1 MSFDLDP
8 TRFRKNLQNT
18 MSRYIAT
25 AASVSPARAPKLA
38 RTIAERLAQEQLV
51 KGPFVEILQ
60 DFLKGGSIAD
70 LVADGS
76 LSEAWA
82 RLNDTEDGAK
92 LFHRNLHL
100 HQSAAIGR
108 DENFLVATGTG
119 SGKTES
125 FLFPMIDN
133 LIRQGDFDRHG
144 VRTILVY
151 PLNALAN
158 DQMHRIARLL
168 FKDLGDPGITLGRF
182 TGQVRSNA
190 SRAEEEAK
198 LVETPS
204 FQSNFGGHIHAPAN
218 WLLSRQEMLDTPP
231 HILITNYAMLEHILL
246 LPRNRA
252 LLRDAEIQWI
262 VLDEIHTY
270 TGAQAIEVAFLLRK
284 LKARLGIEIGT
295 IRCVGTSASL
305 DPARKDELAIFAEN
319 LFGEPFPRGDS
330 AVITSERK
338 LHPTLVTEQKSN
350 RQHLSSWLAL
360 ASVLQSLHDEA
371 AFDPENSDFLT
382 YSWNERIEATG
393 LDGFHLRD
401 DKRFG
406 DALIEV
412 LGPLPEVR
420 ETAQFL
426 QSGVKQFEDL
436 AAQVFPDAPH
446 ADQVAAMTSLISV
459 GVLAKPSAPGSFPLL
474 PARYHMVTSGVEGA
488 AITLSANTEE
498 NWSDLVFG
506 RTGQLLPSGPAY
518 PLLVCRN
525 CGEPYIEAWDD
536 GTTLHPRIDLVEGGE
551 RRVLR
556 LRPEGGVAQDVD
568 PEDEDDQSEADIG
581 GEVIYVDPRNGRM
594 ANPEDNA
601 VKLLDLDLEE
611 DKDEQRKYLKKCVCC
626 GQRSGRFA
634 EPITSIYP
642 GDDALA
648 AVAAQNLLEDLP
660 APSDT
665 EGRPMQ
671 GRNLLVFADS
681 RQDAAFF
688 APFFDRTSRDQ
699 AIRSAIIRAL
709 KEEDDTADLQSLLD
723 LTWRTLSQDGFQL
736 YDRRDSDPMKKGPA
750 KDRLLALITSE
761 FCSGSLSRLSLE
773 GFGLV
778 HVDYEGAEKII
789 GLLTRKAPKGIPKSL
804 IPALVHHFLDLIRW
818 SRAINS
824 LGNKID
830 LEDASIWGDGL
841 ASKQIAWDLTKSSS
855 STRLRALLPQG
866 KAMNRPMWLLSK
878 KLSIDPRD
886 AEDFLSDFWKTAISP
901 AINLF
906 TKGHSGR
913 VLDISRLT
921 FLTADERP
929 LYRCK
934 TCGTRTQVDI
944 GGLCTAFRCEGK
956 IEEISPQE
964 RQRLR
969 QSNHYVNRYLDRPQ
983 SGIARE
989 HTAAIGVDERTAI
1002 EDKFRSGAINL
1013 LSCTTTMEM
1022 GVDLG
1027 DLEAVFC
1034 RNVPPGIANYQ
1045 QRAGRAGRRAQVA
1058 PIALTLARNSR
1069 YDQSQFG
1076 DFKSYLDA
1084 VPAPPYLSLD
1094 NASFFRRHQVS
1105 CVLAGWLEH
1114 KLASHGKSGAPRL
1127 KDVLGQSLTEQ
1138 ALEAIKAGY
1147 DSWRASDAG
1156 KEYHGVAEQMVD
1168 LLNPASLRVIGLTG
1182 DKLETHTRQI
1192 VFDWMTQIAARW
1204 EQMNDDLMQTKALF
1218 AEGDL
1223 DISEISRL
1231 SGRMKGKSF
1240 EMEKYLDRFLV
1251 DTLSRGAVI
1260 PTYSFP
1266 VHSIHLSIINSR
1278 GNAGEQENTLQ
1289 LDRNAAMAI
1298 GEYAPGAEVV
1308 AGGRIWTSAGISRRG
1323 VASHGEAYIAR
1334 RWHRICPACS
1344 HPDVRDDFDGFED
1357 TCPQCG
1363 IQVTER
1369 KRQFIEP
1376 VGFITSYTDR
1386 FGRDPGSSRVRVKS
1400 IDEAR
1405 LITRPALEDYEPSDL
1420 TGVLSFFAPAI
1431 ARDGDVAGK
1440 MLVMNRGPS
1449 GNGYFWCSKCEH
1461 AEPAPKGAMFNS
1473 GGTERKHK
1481 NPRTGDPC
1489 QATTLSRPVD
1499 LGHQFETDIR
1509 AIRIDKMV
1517 PEFPVPAKEQDKRR
1531 HGFLRTLS
1539 EALRIAAA
1547 ELLGTDPRDIR
1558 ASFEFHNGH
1567 PVIILSDAVPGGA
1580 GYCRRLLDESR
1591 FSAKNLFKRAYTIL
1605 DCPRGDACETS
1616 CSACLNEFANQ
1627 QYWDDFDRRPCL
1639 SWILSLLSSLT
1650 PRPEHAPE
1658 DVVPAGNLDA
1668 LTLRSRVFEGT
1679 LIVATAKNLWGSED
1693 PSEALSAARV
1703 VRDFAE
1709 ATPQAKAIF
1718 VATGVSLP
1726 KAGISWL
1733 DRQIADLFAGLEDQG
1748 KIIFATLT
1756 GGQVELA
1763 PRLSILKGQAVEEF
1777 YGAGHFPLL
1786 EGPFAGVSHVRQ
1798 INAGD
1803 SWLSTVQTQLRQ
1815 EKAGFKN
1822 LTEHLKAFR
1831 FKPGQPRILDGMFAD
1846 FAGRSVSLTIED
1858 PWCGVRPR
1866 NRELLAEF
1874 LLVLSAQSISI
1885 KSLTVVWNSEAD
1897 NYESASRQRHD
1908 LIEQIGRRGITVI
1921 PKLESRSSGMRHFH
1935 DRVIKMSTLD
1945 EGRPLRAR
1953 WDVTSGIDNL
1963 MSRQKECAVFL
1974 EIDREFGT

>member
-8 TRFRKNLQNT
+8 TRFRINLQDT

-25 AASVSPARAPKLA
+25 AASVSPSRAPKLA

-51 KGPFVEILQ
+51 KGPYVEILP
-60 DFLKGGSIAD
+60 DFLKGGSISD
-70 LVADGS
+70 LVAEGN
-76 LSEAWA
+76 LAEAWA

-108 DENFLVATGTG
+108 EENFLVATGTG

-133 LIRQGDFDRHG
+133 LLRQGDFERPG
-144 VRTILVY
+144 VRAILVY

-190 SRAEEEAK
+190 SRADEEAK

-204 FQSNFGGHIHAPAN
+204 FQSNFDGDIHAPAN

-252 LLRDAEIQWI
+252 LLRDADIQWI

-284 LKARLGIEIGT
+284 LKSRLGIETGS

-338 LHPTLVTEQKSN
+338 LHPALVTEGKSN
-350 RQHLSSWLAL
+350 KQDLSSWLAL
-360 ASVLQSLHDEA
+360 SSVLQSLHNEA
-371 AFDPENSDFLT
+371 AFEPDNSDFLT
-382 YSWNERIEATG
+382 FSWNDQVETAG
-393 LDGFHLRD
+393 LDGFRLRD
-401 DKRFG
+401 DIDFG

-412 LGPLPEVR
+412 LGPLPEIR

-436 AAQVFPDAPH
+436 AAQVFPQAS
-446 ADQVAAMTSLISV
+446 AVDQVAAMTSLISV

-488 AITLSANTEE
+488 AVTLASNVEE

-506 RTGQLLPSGPAY
+506 RTGQMLASGPAY

-536 GTTLHPRIDLVEGGE
+536 GTTLHPRVDLVEGGE

-568 PEDEDDQSEADIG
+568 PEDEDDQSEADIAG
-581 GEVIYVDPRNGRM
+581 DVIYVDPRNGHL
-594 ANPEDNA
+594 ANAGDNA

-611 DKDEQRKYLKKCVCC
+611 DKDEQRKYLKKCACC

-665 EGRPMQ
+665 DGRPMQ

-699 AIRSAIIRAL
+699 AVRSAIIRAL
-709 KEEDDTADLQSLLD
+709 KEEEDSADLQSLVD

-736 YDRRDSDPMKKGPA
+736 YDRRDSDPMKRGPA

-778 HVDYEGAEKII
+778 HVDYEGLDKII
-789 GLLTRKAPKGIPKSL
+789 SLLTRKAPKGIPKPL
-804 IPALVHHFLDLIRW
+804 IPALVHHLLDLIRW

-841 ASKQIAWDLTKSSS
+841 ASKQIGWDLTKSSS

-866 KAMNRPMWLLSK
+866 KAMNRPLWLLSK

-886 AEDFLSDFWKTAISP
+886 AEDFLSDFWKAAISP
-901 AINLF
+901 AVKLF
-906 TKGHSGR
+906 AKGQSGR
-913 VLDISRLT
+913 VLDISKLS
-921 FLTADERP
+921 FSTADDRP

-934 TCGTRTQVDI
+934 TCGTRSQVDV
-944 GGLCTAFRCEGK
+944 GGMCTAFRCEGET
-956 IEEISPQE
+956 EEISNQE
-964 RQRLR
+964 RLRLR

-989 HTAAIGVDERTAI
+989 HTAAIGVDERTTI
-1002 EDKFRSGAINL
+1002 EDKFRNGEINL

-1094 NASFFRRHQVS
+1094 NTSFFRRHQVS
-1105 CVLAGWLEH
+1105 SVLAGWLEH
-1114 KLASHGKSGAPRL
+1114 KLAGHGKSGAPRL

-1138 ALEAIKAGY
+1138 ALEALKADY
-1147 DSWRASDAG
+1147 DSWRASEAG
-1156 KEYHGVAEQMVD
+1156 KEYHRIAEQMVD
-1168 LLNPASLRVIGLTG
+1168 LLHPTSLRVIGLTG
-1182 DKLETHTRQI
+1182 DKLETHARQI
-1192 VFDWMTQIAARW
+1192 LFDWMTQIAARW
-1204 EQMNDDLMQTKALF
+1204 QQMNDDLMQAKASL
-1218 AEGDL
+1218 ADPDL
-1223 DISEISRL
+1223 DTNEISRL
-1231 SGRMKGKSF
+1231 SGRMRGKSI
-1240 EMEKYLDRFLV
+1240 EMEKYLERFLV

-1266 VHSIHLSIINSR
+1266 VHSIHLTIINSR
-1278 GNAGEQENTLQ
+1278 GNDGEQENTLQ
-1289 LDRNAAMAI
+1289 LDRDAAMAI

-1334 RWHRICPACS
+1334 RWHRICTACS

-1376 VGFITSYTDR
+1376 IGFITSYTDR

-1405 LITRPALEDYEPSDL
+1405 LITRPALEDYRATDL
-1420 TGVLSFFAPAI
+1420 ADVLSFFAPAI

-1449 GNGYFWCSKCEH
+1449 GNGYFWCRKCEH
-1461 AEPAPKGAMFNS
+1461 SEPAPLGAMFNNGS
-1473 GGTERKHK
+1473 VERKHK

-1509 AIRIDKMV
+1509 AIRIEKLV
-1517 PEFPVPAKEQDKRR
+1517 PEFPGTANEQNKRR

-1558 ASFEFHNGH
+1558 ASFEFHNGY

-1591 FSAKNLFKRAYTIL
+1591 FSAKNLFKRAYNIL

-1627 QYWDDFDRRPCL
+1627 QYWDDFDRRPCS
-1639 SWILSLLSSLT
+1639 SWISSLLSAST
-1650 PRPEHAPE
+1650 PRPEHAPA

-1668 LTLRSRVFEGT
+1668 LTLRSRVFDGT
-1679 LIVATAKNLWGSED
+1679 LIVAAAKILWGSED
-1693 PSEALSAARV
+1693 PAEALSAARV
-1703 VRDFAE
+1703 VRDFVE

-1718 VATGVSLP
+1718 VATSASLP
-1726 KAGISWL
+1726 KAGVSWL
-1733 DRQIADLFAGLEDQG
+1733 DRQIADFFAGLEDQG
-1748 KIIFATLT
+1748 KLIFATLAED
-1756 GGQVELA
+1756 QLEPA
-1763 PRLSILKGQAVEEF
+1763 PRLSILKGSIVEEF
-1777 YGAGHFPLL
+1777 YSTEPLPLL

-1798 INAGD
+1798 IDTGD
-1803 SWLSTVQTQLRQ
+1803 SWLGKVQTLLRQ

-1846 FAGRSVSLTIED
+1846 FVGRSVSLTIED

-1866 NRELLAEF
+1866 NRELLAAF
-1874 LLVLSAQSISI
+1874 LSGLSAQDISI
-1885 KSLTVVWNSEAD
+1885 ESLTIVWNPDAD
-1897 NYESASRQRHD
+1897 NYESPSFQRQD
-1908 LIEQIGRRGITVI
+1908 LLEQIARKAISVA
-1921 PKLESRSSGMRHFH
+1921 PKLEGRTSGMRHFH
-1935 DRVIKMSTLD
+1935 DRVIKMTTVD
-1945 EGRPLRAR
+1945 DGQPLRAR

>member
-1 MSFDLDP
+1 M
-8 TRFRKNLQNT
+8 
-18 MSRYIAT
+18 
-25 AASVSPARAPKLA
+25 
-38 RTIAERLAQEQLV
+38 
-51 KGPFVEILQ
+51 EILP

-70 LVADGS
+70 LIADGS
-76 LSEAWA
+76 LDKAWA
-82 RLNDTEDGAK
+82 HLSDTEGGAK
-92 LFHRNLHL
+92 LFHRRLHL

-133 LIRQGDFDRHG
+133 LLQQGEFDRPG
-144 VRTILVY
+144 VRAILVY

-168 FKDLGDPGITLGRF
+168 FKDLADPGITLGRF

-190 SRAEEEAK
+190 SRADEEVK
-198 LVETPS
+198 LIDTPS
-204 FQSNFGGHIHAPAN
+204 FQSNFDGDTHASYN

-252 LLRDAEIQWI
+252 LLLEADIQWI

-284 LKARLGIEIGT
+284 LKAHLGIEIGT

-338 LHPTLVTEQKSN
+338 LHPALIAEPTST
-350 RQHLSSWLAL
+350 RQDLTSWLRL
-360 ASVLQSLHDEA
+360 ATVLQTLNEDS
-371 AFDPENSDFLT
+371 AFDSDNSDFLMLA
-382 YSWNERIEATG
+382 WNDQVNAAG
-393 LDGFHLRD
+393 LEEFQMRD
-401 DKRFG
+401 DISFG

-420 ETAQFL
+420 ETALFL

-436 AAQVFPDAPH
+436 AAQVFPYASP

-459 GVLAKPSAPGSFPLL
+459 GVLAKPSAPGSYPLL
-474 PARYHMVTSGVEGA
+474 PARYHLVTSGVEGA
-488 AITLSANTEE
+488 AITLATKTEE

-506 RTGQLLPSGPAY
+506 RTGQMLSTGPAY

-525 CGEPYIEAWDD
+525 CGEPCIEAWDD
-536 GTTLHPRIDLVEGGE
+536 GTTLHPRFDLVEGGE

-556 LRPEGGVAQDVD
+556 LLPEGGIAQDVD
-568 PEDEDDQSEADIG
+568 PEDDDDQSEVDIG
-581 GEVIYVDPRNGRM
+581 GQVIYVDPRTGHL

-601 VKLLDLDLEE
+601 VKLLDLHLEE
-611 DKDEQRKYLKKCVCC
+611 DTDEQRKYLKKCVCC

-648 AVAAQNLLEDLP
+648 AVAAQNLLEALP
-660 APSDT
+660 MPVNT

-709 KEEDDTADLQSLLD
+709 KEDNDNADLQSLVD
-723 LTWRTLSQDGFQL
+723 LTWRILSQDGFQL
-736 YDRRDSDPMKKGPA
+736 YDRRESDPMKKGPA

-778 HVDYEGAEKII
+778 HVDYEGSDKII
-789 GLLTRKAPKGIPKSL
+789 SLLSRQPPRGIPKHL
-804 IPALVHHFLDLIRW
+804 IPALVHHLLDLIRW

-841 ASKQIAWDLTKSSS
+841 ASKQIGWDLTKSSS

-866 KAMNRPMWLLSK
+866 KTINRPIWLLSK
-878 KLSIDPRD
+878 KLSIDRRD
-886 AEDFLSDFWKTAISP
+886 AEDFLSDFWKAAISP
-901 AINLF
+901 AVRLF
-906 TKGHSGR
+906 TRGHRGR
-913 VLDISRLT
+913 VLDISRLIFST
-921 FLTADERP
+921 VDDHP

-934 TCGTRTQVDI
+934 TCGTRSQIDV
-944 GGLCTAFRCEGK
+944 GGKCTAFRCEGET
-956 IEEISPQE
+956 EEISIQE
-964 RQRLR
+964 RQRIY
-969 QSNHYVNRYLDRPQ
+969 QSNHYVNRYFDQPQ

-989 HTAAIGVDERTAI
+989 HSAAIGVDERTAI
-1002 EDKFRSGAINL
+1002 EDKFRNGEINL

-1058 PIALTLARNSR
+1058 PIALTLARKSR

-1076 DFKSYLDA
+1076 DFKAYLDA

-1094 NASFFRRHQVS
+1094 NPSFFRRHQVS
-1105 CVLAGWLEH
+1105 RVLAGWLEH
-1114 KLASHGKSGAPRL
+1114 KLAGHRKSGAPRL
-1127 KDVLGQSLTEQ
+1127 NDILGFSLTRQ
-1138 ALEAIKAGY
+1138 AVDALKEDY
-1147 DSWRASDAG
+1147 DSWRASNEG
-1156 KEYHGVAEQMVD
+1156 KEHHQIAAKMVS
-1168 LLNPASLRVIGLTG
+1168 LLDPASLRVIGFTG
-1182 DKLETHTRQI
+1182 EKLESHARQI
-1192 VFDWMTQIAARW
+1192 IFDWINQLAARW
-1204 EQMNDDLMQTKALF
+1204 EQMNDDLMQTKALL
-1218 AEGDL
+1218 ADDDL
-1223 DISEISRL
+1223 DNSELGRL

-1251 DTLSRGAVI
+1251 DNLSRSAVI

-1266 VHSIHLSIINSR
+1266 VHSIHLTIINSR
-1278 GNAGEQENTLQ
+1278 GNDGEQENTLQ
-1289 LDRNAAMAI
+1289 LDRDAAMAI

-1334 RWHRICPACS
+1334 RWHRVCPACS
-1344 HPDVRDDFDGFED
+1344 HPDVRNDLDDFED
-1357 TCPQCG
+1357 SCPQCG
-1363 IQVTER
+1363 IQIKER

-1376 VGFITSYTDR
+1376 LGFITSYSDR
-1386 FGRDPGSSRVRVKS
+1386 FGRDPGSSRVRVKK

-1405 LITRPALEDYEPSDL
+1405 LITRPALEDYKPSDL
-1420 TGVLSFFAPAI
+1420 TDVLSFFAPAI
-1431 ARDGDVAGK
+1431 ARDGEVAGK
-1440 MLVMNRGPS
+1440 MLVINRGPT
-1449 GNGYFWCSKCEH
+1449 GNGYFWCRKCEH
-1461 AEPAPKGAMFNS
+1461 SEPAPLGAMFSN
-1473 GGTERKHK
+1473 GGIERKHR

-1489 QATTLSRPVD
+1489 PATTLSQPTD
-1499 LGHQFETDIR
+1499 LGHSFETDIR
-1509 AIRIDKMV
+1509 AIRIDHLV
-1517 PEFPVPAKEQDKRR
+1517 PAFSGTAKEQDKRR
-1531 HGFLRTLS
+1531 QGFLRTLS

-1558 ASFEFHNGH
+1558 ASFEFHDRR
-1567 PVIILSDAVPGGA
+1567 PVIILSDSVPGGA
-1580 GYCRRLLDESR
+1580 GYCRRLIDESR
-1591 FSAKNLFKRAYTIL
+1591 FSAKNLFQQAYNIL

-1627 QYWDDFDRRPCL
+1627 QYWDDFDRNPCL
-1639 SWILSLLSSLT
+1639 YWIASLLLSST
-1650 PRPEHAPE
+1650 PRPEYAPE

-1668 LTLRSRVFEGT
+1668 LTLRSRVFDGT
-1679 LIVATAKNLWGSED
+1679 LIVVASKTLWGSED
-1693 PSEALSAARV
+1693 PTEALSAARII
-1703 VRDFAE
+1703 RDYVE
-1709 ATPQAKAIF
+1709 ATPQARAIF
-1718 VATGVSLP
+1718 VAISASLP
-1726 KAGISWL
+1726 KAGVSWL
-1733 DRQIADLFAGLEDQG
+1733 DRQLADLFAGLEDQN
-1748 KIIFATLT
+1748 KLIFATLAED
-1756 GGQVELA
+1756 QVERA
-1763 PRLSILKGQAVEEF
+1763 PRLSILKGQVVEEF
-1777 YGAGHFPLL
+1777 YCADAFPLL
-1786 EGPFAGVSHVRQ
+1786 EGPLAGVSHVRQ
-1798 INAGD
+1798 IDASD
-1803 SWLSTVQTQLRQ
+1803 SWLGKVQSQLCQ
-1815 EKAGFKN
+1815 EKAGFKK

-1831 FKPGQPRILDGMFAD
+1831 FKPGQPRILDSLFAD
-1846 FAGRSVSLTIED
+1846 FVGRSVSLKIED

-1866 NRELLAEF
+1866 NRELLSEF
-1874 LLVLSAQSISI
+1874 LAILYSQGINI
-1885 KSLTVVWNSEAD
+1885 ESLTIVWNPEAD
-1897 NYESASRQRHD
+1897 NYESASLQRHD
-1908 LIEQIGRRGITVI
+1908 LTEQIARKGISVS
-1921 PKLESRSSGMRHFH
+1921 PKLEGRSNGMRHFH
-1935 DRVIKMSTLD
+1935 DRVIKMTTLD
-1945 EGRPLRAR
+1945 DKQPLRAR

-1974 EIDREFGT
+1974 EIDWDFGR